1 MNDESNYQ
9 ESTDENARTMGAEG
23 AEHEQDNF
31 GAKAGENFKQGA
43 ADAAR
48 AVNDFMPKFR
58 KAAEKSI
65 FKGVYGVSFGANFA
79 GKILKDVVV
88 ENVVKGAREGARA
101 GRDAATQYRRRRQTA
116 AEENVVDATE
126 VAPGAAPA

>member
-1 MNDESNYQ
+1 MNEETNYQ
-9 ESTDENARTMGAEG
+9 ETAEENARTMGAEG

-31 GAKAGENFKQGA
+31 GAKAGEHFKQGA

-58 KAAEKSI
+58 KMAETSI
-65 FKGVYGVSFGANFA
+65 FRGFYGVSFGANFA

-88 ENVVKGAREGARA
+88 DNVVSGTREGARA
-101 GRDAATQYRRRRQTA
+101 GRDAATQYRRRRQSA
-116 AEENVVDATE
+116 AEENVVEATE
-126 VAPGAAPA
+126 VEPGAAPA